1 MNNKSIN
8 WYPLV
13 VVILIVALAA
23 VFAALVLEKSKPK
36 DAAQNTPAS
45 AQTSAAVSSQQY
57 HWKMVTS
64 WPKNT
69 PGLGVGAENVARV
82 INEMS
87 GGRLQIH
94 VYGANE
100 LVPAMGVFD
109 AVSSGSVEMGHSG
122 SYFWRGKVPAAQ
134 FFTSVPFGMNAQE
147 LYGWINHG
155 GGLEWWG

>member
-13 VVILIVALAA
+13 IILLIALFAA
-23 VFAALVLEKSKPK
+23 TFAALVLEKSKPK
-36 DAAQNTPAS
+36 NTPLRSVAGEQIS
-45 AQTSAAVSSQQY
+45 SAVSTQQY

-69 PGLGVGAENVARV
+69 PGLGVGAENIARV

-122 SYFWRGKVPAAQ
+122 SYFWRGKVAAVQ
-134 FFTSVPFGMNAQE
+134 FFTPVPFGMKAEE
-147 LYGWINHG
+147 L
-155 GGLEWWG
+155 

>member
-1 MNNKSIN
+1 MSNKTIN

-13 VVILIVALAA
+13 IVVLIAALAA
-23 VFAALVLEKSKPK
+23 TFAALVQEKSRPK
-36 DAAQNTPAS
+36 KISQEDAA
-45 AQTSAAVSSQQY
+45 AQHSAAVSSQQF

-69 PGLGVGAENVARV
+69 PGLGVNAENVARV

-109 AVSSGSVEMGHSG
+109 AVASGSVEMGHG
-122 SYFWRGKVPAAQ
+122 GAYYWRGKAPAAQ
-134 FFTSVPFGMNAQE
+134 FFTTIPFGMNAQE
-147 LYGWINHG
+147 MNGWLHHG
-155 GGLEWWG
+155 GG